1 MAFKLI
7 SRIRKQLIE
16 VEDQG
21 LFLIKPS
28 ISHYEK
34 WLAARSQSAA
44 FLKPWEP
51 RWPDDDLSPLGFR
64 RRLTAYE
71 RQRQS
76 GWGKTFFLFDNHTDE
91 LMGGVSLTRISQGP
105 NKSAT
110 LGYWMSVH
118 HAGKGVMQKTV
129 PAVLNFA
136 FSSLGLKRVEAAC
149 LPSNAASLRV
159 LEKTGFRR
167 EGFAKE
173 YLEINGKREDHV
185 LFAALAGDQIRA
197 HSSGSI
203 PKWN

>member
-16 VEDQG
+16 VDDKG

-28 ISHYEK
+28 IAHYEK

-51 RWPDDDLSPLGFR
+51 QWPDDDLSPLGFR
-64 RRLTAYE
+64 RRLKAYE
-71 RQRQS
+71 RHRQS
-76 GWGKTFFLFDNHTDE
+76 GWGRTFFLFDENTDD
-91 LMGGVSLTRISQGP
+91 LMGGVSLTRISQGA

-129 PAVLNFA
+129 PAVLDFA

-149 LPSNAASLRV
+149 LPSNAASMRV

-185 LFAALAGDQIRA
+185 LFAALASDQAGTRDTG
-197 HSSGSI
+197 SGARC
-203 PKWN
+203 N